1 VGTAGLTAPFATGGL
16 ADGAEGA
23 VGRVTGPRAIVGSGG
38 LEV

>member
-1 VGTAGLTAPFATGGL
+1 MLVMILRAIMPHHIRNS
-16 ADGAEGA
+16 EQP